1 MPLET
6 ARVTAAVDTSVT
18 DVTHIQLHDG
28 APGVAGTANVAAEV
42 AARLAFVFPSATDG
56 ETEQVGTFD
65 ITGAGGPYTD
75 ITLWN
80 ASTDGTLQ
88 GQAALTPEEVF
99 AGAGELEVT
108 VTVTG
113 STT

>member
-1 MPLET
+1 MPLT
-6 ARVTAAVDTSVT
+6 SARVTASVDTAVE

-28 APGVAGTANVAAEV
+28 DPGVNGTDNVAAEV
-42 AARLAFVFPSATDG
+42 AARLSFVFPSASSD
-56 ETEQVGTFD
+56 ETEQVGTFT

-75 ITLWN
+75 ISLWN
-80 ASTDGTLQ
+80 ALTNGTLQ
-88 GQAALTPEEVF
+88 GQAALTPEESF

-113 STT
+113 TST